1 MLSTILKIDKIWNKK
16 SLKNIDNNPCIQNIL
31 QEMLEEA
38 NNEFEK
44 SDLLKKSIDKK
55 KIVGSE
61 IMKLFYKSIHKKMF
75 KKKINFKKK
84 VRLNIWDKF
93 LIFLNFTFR

>member
-1 MLSTILKIDKIWNKK
+1 MLSTILKIDKTWNKK
-16 SLKNIDNNPCIQNIL
+16 SLKNIDNNPFIQNIL

-61 IMKLFYKSIHKKMF
+61 IMKLFIKAFIKKCL
-75 KKKINFKKK
+75 KK
-84 VRLNIWDKF
+84 D
-93 LIFLNFTFR
+93 

>member
-1 MLSTILKIDKIWNKK
+1 
-16 SLKNIDNNPCIQNIL
+16 
-31 QEMLEEA
+31 MLEEA

-84 VRLNIWDKF
+84 LD
-93 LIFLNFTFR
+93 